1 MDIDNKFNNL
11 ISLLNKIRHY
21 SSLNEA
27 QTKSSIIV
35 PILNELQW
43 NVRSPFEVFSEYT
56 VDTGKVDYALNL
68 IDVVKVLIEVKKIGE
83 NLQIYE
89 NQIRKYALNKNIYL
103 FILSDGIKW
112 QFYTLLQQGIE
123 IFKFYELDIKN
134 QEPQFVAK
142 ELIDLLSK

>member
-1 MDIDNKFNNL
+1 
-11 ISLLNKIRHY
+11 
-21 SSLNEA
+21 
-27 QTKSSIIV
+27 
-35 PILNELQW
+35 
-43 NVRSPFEVFSEYT
+43 
-56 VDTGKVDYALNL
+56 
-68 IDVVKVLIEVKKIGE
+68 
-83 NLQIYE
+83 LQIYE